1 LSSDASVTT
10 RDEAFTAW
18 RGYLEAVAAQRP
30 LVLLFEDLHWADR
43 ALLEFL
49 DHLLDWALGVP
60 MLVLCT
66 ARPEL
71 YELQESW
78 GGGKRNSTTV
88 SLSALALD
96 DTARLLHAL
105 LDQSVLPAETQAL
118 LLERCGGNP
127 LYAEQFARMLVDS
140 GDDAGVPETVQ
151 AVISARLDAL
161 GPERKAVLQDA
172 AVVGKVFWAEGVAAV
187 SGLDERAVLAA
198 LVDLA
203 HRDLIRPARASSL
216 EGKREFSFTHLLVRD
231 VGYGQIPRAE
241 RAEKHRLTAEWIEAA
256 VGERVGDH
264 AELLAYHYCEA
275 LELAKAA
282 GASTGETEPL
292 RAAAVRML
300 MAAALRAKDLDLK
313 RWVNTVERALNLA
326 SPEERPEI
334 QVDHARALNFAGRAR
349 ESRAALEEV
358 IPLFEAAGGNIRLG
372 RALNEL

>member
-161 GPERKAVLQDA
+161 RPERKAVLQDA
-172 AVVGKVFWAEGVAAV
+172 DGGGTVVSAEGASA
-187 SGLDERAVLAA
+187 GLDERAFLAA

-264 AELLAYHYCEA
+264 AELL
-275 LELAKAA
+275 
-282 GASTGETEPL
+282 
-292 RAAAVRML
+292 
-300 MAAALRAKDLDLK
+300 
-313 RWVNTVERALNLA
+313 
-326 SPEERPEI
+326 
-334 QVDHARALNFAGRAR
+334 
-349 ESRAALEEV
+349 
-358 IPLFEAAGGNIRLG
+358 
-372 RALNEL
+372 